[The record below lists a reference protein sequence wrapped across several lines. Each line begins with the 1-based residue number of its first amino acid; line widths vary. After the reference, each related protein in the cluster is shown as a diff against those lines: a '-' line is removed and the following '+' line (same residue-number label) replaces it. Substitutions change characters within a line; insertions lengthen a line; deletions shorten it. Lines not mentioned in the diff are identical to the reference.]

1 MSPENG
7 RDPGA
12 EMMRSYAARFV
23 ARITARNRLPLDYS
37 VASLRIV
44 DFLIDGLRRGGA
56 EGEQMRD
63 TMFGL
68 GAYVGEV
75 LTRRAGAVWV
85 DFDADQRAYFGQ
97 PVGVRMPD
105 GRVWNP
111 LGKVHNRFDLGGP
124 GESLQ
129 TFYLTLHGR
138 AKEGRRVRRA
148 SAALAVLLAAA
159 LTGFADSTDEEKP
172 VESARRTAHSPLAAP
187 AESRI
192 TPEFLARAKEATA
205 GQKGWTFAL

>member
-1 MSPENG
+1 MSTADQRVSYAG
-7 RDPGA
+7 D
-12 EMMRSYAARFV
+12 MRSCAAAFV
-23 ARITARNRLPLDYS
+23 ARATARNRLPLDYS
-37 VASLRIV
+37 VASLRVV
-44 DFLIDGLRRGGA
+44 DFLIDGLRKGGA
-56 EGEQMRD
+56 ARERVRD
-63 TMFGL
+63 PLFGL

-75 LTRRAGAVWV
+75 LVRRAGAVWL

-138 AKEGRRVRRA
+138 ARGT
-148 SAALAVLLAAA
+148 AA
-159 LTGFADSTDEEKP
+159 
-172 VESARRTAHSPLAAP
+172 
-187 AESRI
+187 
-192 TPEFLARAKEATA
+192 
-205 GQKGWTFAL
+205 